1 MKLPGTFNI
10 IIIVKSQTKNNI
22 PMITVAKLNITY
34 KNFDNSYLVFCKF
47 DQLTKRY
54 QV

>member
-10 IIIVKSQTKNNI
+10 IVIVKSQTKNNN

-34 KNFDNSYLVFCKF
+34 IKNFDNSYLVFCKF
-47 DQLTKRY
+47 DQLT
-54 QV
+54 